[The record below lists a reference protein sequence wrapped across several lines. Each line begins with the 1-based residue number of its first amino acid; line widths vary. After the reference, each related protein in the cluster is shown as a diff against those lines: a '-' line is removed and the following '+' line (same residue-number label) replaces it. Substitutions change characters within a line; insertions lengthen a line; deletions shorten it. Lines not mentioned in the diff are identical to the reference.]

1 MKQDSKAELVVIL
14 ALVILPASFVG
25 LMRLKA
31 VWDEDGEGIR
41 RFESY
46 QQLRQFLVSHRSDAY
61 WPYASLDAI
70 GLSLA
75 RESGANAQTDLRY
88 STTNVQ
94 IEGVDEADLV
104 KTDGECIY
112 IISER
117 EGKVLLI
124 SAYPPE
130 SMALQSTISLEGSPK
145 GMFISGN
152 RLVVFEQTCSI
163 VPLRGEGEDGIV
175 PGIAPW
181 LGNVSVKVYDLADKS
196 DPRLIMGYSIT
207 GFYSESRMVEPFI
220 YLVVVEPAT
229 IYDEDVILPRIYDR
243 DGVNEIMASDIYYF
257 ESSEGY
263 HSFTTVFALNV
274 QDENAEPNYETFLT
288 ASSDA
293 LFMSSDNIY
302 IAQTIWERVEDVA
315 WNGLTVLSS
324 QQITAVHRIHV
335 DGLNVEYV
343 AKGVVPGYVLNQF
356 SMDEF
361 EGLFRIATTSVKEFS
376 DELGGYAEANNLYVL
391 DRDMNVIGAIE
402 DLAPGERIHSARF
415 MGDKCYVVT
424 FKKVDPLFVI
434 DLSSPADPRVLGRLK
449 IPGYSD
455 YLHPFGEG
463 LLIGVGKETVEAEEG
478 DFAWY
483 RGVKVSLFD
492 VRELENPTEIS
503 KLIIGDR
510 GTDTPVLRDHK
521 AFLLDMGR
529 GLLVMPVLV
538 AEIDPSDYPHGVPA
552 NAYGEY
558 VWQGA
563 YVLRIS
569 AEDGIEVL
577 GRIEHLGDEGEMLK
591 SGYYFESK
599 YSVKR
604 GLYIND
610 VLYTVSEGLVKAND
624 ISTLQ
629 ELNELELS

>member
-1 MKQDSKAELVVIL
+1 LKPEIKAELVAIL

-25 LMRLKA
+25 MMRLKA
-31 VWDEDGEGIR
+31 PWQEDGIR

-46 QQLRQFLVSHRSDAY
+46 QQLRQFLTTHQSDAY
-61 WPYASLDAI
+61 WPYASFDAI
-70 GLSLA
+70 GASLA
-75 RESGANAQTDLRY
+75 RESGVNAQTDVQY

-104 KTDGECIY
+104 KTDGEFVY

-117 EGKVLLI
+117 EGQVLLI

-145 GMFISGN
+145 GMFVSGN

-175 PGIAPW
+175 GIAPW
-181 LGNVSVKVYDLADKS
+181 LGNVSVKVYDIADKS
-196 DPRLIMGYSIT
+196 DPRLIMEYSIN

-220 YLVVVEPAT
+220 YLVVVEPAM
-229 IYDEDVILPRIYDR
+229 IHDEDVILPRIYDC
-243 DGVNEIMASDIYYF
+243 DGVNEITASDIYYY

-263 HSFTTVFALNV
+263 HSFNTVFALDV
-274 QDENAEPNYETFLT
+274 QDERAEPNYETFLT
-288 ASSDA
+288 ASSDV
-293 LFMSSDNIY
+293 LFMSRDSIY
-302 IAQTIWERVEDVA
+302 IAQTIWERVEDVT
-315 WNGLTVLSS
+315 WNGLTVLPS
-324 QQITAVHRIHV
+324 QQLTAVHRIRV
-335 DGLNVEYV
+335 DGLNMEYI

-361 EGLFRIATTSVKEFS
+361 EGFFRIATTSVKELS
-376 DELGGYAEANNLYVL
+376 DELGRHAEVNNIYVL
-391 DRDMNVIGAIE
+391 DPDMNVIGALE

-483 RGVKVSLFD
+483 QGVKVSLFD
-492 VRELENPTEIS
+492 VRELDNPTEIS
-503 KLIIGDR
+503 KLTIGDR
-510 GTDTPVLRDHK
+510 GTDSPVLRDHK
-521 AFLLDMGR
+521 AFLLDVGR

-538 AEIDPSDYPHGVPA
+538 AKIDPSDYPYGVPA
-552 NAYGEY
+552 NAHGEY

-563 YVLRIS
+563 YVLGIS

-577 GRIEHLGDEGEMLK
+577 GRIEHLEDEGEMLK

-604 GLYIND
+604 ALYIND
-610 VLYTVSEGLVKAND
+610 VLYTISEGLVKAND

-629 ELNELELS
+629 ELNALNLS

>member
-1 MKQDSKAELVVIL
+1 MKPEIKAELVVIL

-25 LMRLKA
+25 MMRLKA
-31 VWDEDGEGIR
+31 AWQEDGIR

-46 QQLRQFLVSHRSDAY
+46 QQLRQFLTTHQSDAY
-61 WPYASLDAI
+61 WPYASFDAI
-70 GLSLA
+70 GASLA
-75 RESGANAQTDLRY
+75 RESGVNAQTDVQY

-104 KTDGECIY
+104 KTDGEFVY

-117 EGKVLLI
+117 EGQVLLI

-145 GMFISGN
+145 GMFVSGN

-175 PGIAPW
+175 GIAPW
-181 LGNVSVKVYDLADKS
+181 LGNVSVKVYDIADKS
-196 DPRLIMGYSIT
+196 DPRLIMEYSIN

-220 YLVVVEPAT
+220 YLVVVEPAM
-229 IYDEDVILPRIYDR
+229 IHDEDVILPRIYDC
-243 DGVNEIMASDIYYF
+243 DGVNEITASDIYYY

-263 HSFTTVFALNV
+263 HSFNTVFALDV
-274 QDENAEPNYETFLT
+274 QDERAEPNYETFLT
-288 ASSDA
+288 ASSDV
-293 LFMSSDNIY
+293 LFMSRDSIY
-302 IAQTIWERVEDVA
+302 IAQTIWERVEDVT
-315 WNGLTVLSS
+315 WNGLTVLPS
-324 QQITAVHRIHV
+324 QQLTAVHRIRV
-335 DGLNVEYV
+335 DGLNMEYI

-361 EGLFRIATTSVKEFS
+361 EGFFRIATTSVKELS
-376 DELGGYAEANNLYVL
+376 DELGRHAEVNNIYVL
-391 DRDMNVIGAIE
+391 DPDMNVIGALE

-483 RGVKVSLFD
+483 QGVKVSLFD
-492 VRELENPTEIS
+492 VRELDNPTEIS
-503 KLIIGDR
+503 KLTIGDR
-510 GTDTPVLRDHK
+510 GTDSPVLRDHK
-521 AFLLDMGR
+521 AFLLDVGR

-538 AEIDPSDYPHGVPA
+538 AKIDPSDYPYGVPA

-563 YVLRIS
+563 YVLGIS

-577 GRIEHLGDEGEMLK
+577 GRIEHLEDEGEMLK

-604 GLYIND
+604 ALYINN
-610 VLYTVSEGLVKAND
+610 VLYTISEGLVKAND

-629 ELNELELS
+629 ELNALNLS

>member
-1 MKQDSKAELVVIL
+1 LKPEIKAELVAIL

-25 LMRLKA
+25 MMRLKA
-31 VWDEDGEGIR
+31 PWQEDGIR

-46 QQLRQFLVSHRSDAY
+46 QQLRQFLTTHQSDAY
-61 WPYASLDAI
+61 WPYASFDAI
-70 GLSLA
+70 GASLA
-75 RESGANAQTDLRY
+75 RESGVNAQTDVQY

-104 KTDGECIY
+104 KTDGEFVY

-117 EGKVLLI
+117 EGQVLLI

-145 GMFISGN
+145 GMFVSGN

-175 PGIAPW
+175 GIAPW
-181 LGNVSVKVYDLADKS
+181 LGNVSVKVYDIADKS
-196 DPRLIMGYSIT
+196 DPRLIMEYSIN

-220 YLVVVEPAT
+220 YLVVVEPAM
-229 IYDEDVILPRIYDR
+229 IHDEDVILPRIYDC
-243 DGVNEIMASDIYYF
+243 DGVNEITASDIYYY

-263 HSFTTVFALNV
+263 HSFNTVFALDV
-274 QDENAEPNYETFLT
+274 QDERAEPNYETFLT
-288 ASSDA
+288 ASSDV
-293 LFMSSDNIY
+293 LFMSRDSIY
-302 IAQTIWERVEDVA
+302 IAQTIWERVEDVT
-315 WNGLTVLSS
+315 WNGLTVLPS
-324 QQITAVHRIHV
+324 QQLTAVHRIRV
-335 DGLNVEYV
+335 DGLNMEYI

-361 EGLFRIATTSVKEFS
+361 EGFFRIATTSVKELS
-376 DELGGYAEANNLYVL
+376 DELGRHAEVNNIYVL
-391 DRDMNVIGAIE
+391 DPDMNVIGALE

-483 RGVKVSLFD
+483 QGVKVSLFD
-492 VRELENPTEIS
+492 VRELDNPTEIS
-503 KLIIGDR
+503 KLTIGDR
-510 GTDTPVLRDHK
+510 GTDSPVLRDHK
-521 AFLLDMGR
+521 AFLLDVGR

-538 AEIDPSDYPHGVPA
+538 AKIDPSDYPYGVPA

-563 YVLRIS
+563 YVLGIS

-577 GRIEHLGDEGEMLK
+577 GRIEHLEDEGEMLK

-604 GLYIND
+604 ALYIND
-610 VLYTVSEGLVKAND
+610 VLYTISEGLVKAND

-629 ELNELELS
+629 ELNALNLS